1 MLASIARL
9 SRVCLRRTVSSGRK
23 GYAIDFSKS
32 ENIVSSVVPEK
43 PIKRTDI
50 IAKPSDYEI
59 TPETI
64 HLLEKLSLVDI
75 SDKWVNQI
83 SSY

>member
-1 MLASIARL
+1 MLVSIVRL
-9 SRVCLRRTVSSGRK
+9 SSNTLRRAISSERRS
-23 GYAIDFSKS
+23 YAIDFSKR
-32 ENIVSSVVPEK
+32 EILVSAVPEH
-43 PIKRTDI
+43 PIKRSDI

-75 SDKWVNQI
+75 SDKWV
-83 SSY
+83 